1 MINHHPSS
9 ELLLSFAA
17 GNLSEGFSLL
27 VATHLAMCPECRRR
41 LRHAESIGG
50 ALLQSMDPVAVSENA
65 LPDLMARIDAEES
78 GEAAVSSVM
87 APEDVSLDVPKPLSP
102 WINGGFDDLRW
113 RTLAPGMKQ
122 IVLPLDSSGPAKT
135 RLLKLAPGV
144 VTPAHSHKGQEITLV
159 LKGSFSDELG
169 RFGPGDVQEADG
181 EVKHQP
187 MADTGEECICLVV
200 TDAPLKFDNLVG
212 KILQPIFGY

>member
-27 VATHLAMCPECRRR
+27 VATHVAMCADCRKRM
-41 LRHAESIGG
+41 RHAESIGG
-50 ALLQSMDPVAVSENA
+50 ALLQSMDPVPVSESA
-65 LPDLMARIDAEES
+65 LPDLLARIDAEES
-78 GEAAVSSVM
+78 EPANLRADAQSDEIH
-87 APEDVSLDVPKPLSP
+87 ADVPKPLRP
-102 WINGGFDDLRW
+102 WVPGALDDLRW

>member
-27 VATHLAMCPECRRR
+27 VATHAAMCPECRRR
-41 LRHAESIGG
+41 VRHAESIGG
-50 ALLQSMDPVAVSENA
+50 ALLQAMEPVEVSETA
-65 LPDLMARIDAEES
+65 LPDLMARIAAEP
-78 GEAAVSSVM
+78 ADTPAVS
-87 APEDVSLDVPKPLSP
+87 PEPQLSSADVPSPLRP
-102 WINGGFDDLRW
+102 WISGSFDDLRW

-135 RLLKLAPGV
+135 RLLKLAPGL

-169 RFGPGDVQEADG
+169 RFGRGDVQEADG

-187 MADTGEECICLVV
+187 MADTGEDCICLVV